1 MAVTY
6 ARRLGLFSGTMSV
19 IGGIIGSGI
28 FLNPSIVAQRV
39 GTPAA
44 TLGVWVGGGVV
55 ALTVGVGLWSSV
67 DLFRRT
73 PLDALRN
80 E

>member
-1 MAVTY
+1 MEAAALDLT
-6 ARRLGLFSGTMSV
+6 
-19 IGGIIGSGI
+19 GSGWALAHWL
-28 FLNPSIVAQRV
+28 FETKFALPVA
-39 GTPAA
+39 PMLL
-44 TLGVWVGGGVV
+44 LGAGVV

>member
-1 MAVTY
+1 M
-6 ARRLGLFSGTMSV
+6 LL
-19 IGGIIGSGI
+19 
-28 FLNPSIVAQRV
+28 L
-39 GTPAA
+39 AA
-44 TLGVWVGGGVV
+44 GVV